1 MSTVSTPPT
10 AGPAADQPPRR
21 SLTSSSPRHGERAV
35 LGLLWLCAA
44 VSVVTTIGIILV
56 VFTEAFAMFGIPGVS
71 VVEFFTDTAWRPF
84 TGPESEQFR
93 IGVLPL
99 LNSTLLITAIALGIA
114 VPLGLATAIYLSEYA
129 RPRVRRTVKPFLEL
143 LAGVPTVVLG
153 YFALTFMTPVLRAI
167 FGVDVVPI
175 FNAASAG
182 IVVGILIVPTIA
194 SISED
199 AMSAVPRMLREG
211 AYGLGAARRQVAL
224 KIVFPAAL
232 SGIVAATILGF
243 GRAVGETLIVSL
255 AAGNLP
261 PADLPALDPFQ
272 QVQTMTAYITQA
284 VGGESSRGSVTY
296 QSIFAV
302 GALLFVITFLVNLVA
317 LRVVRRFREEY

>member
-1 MSTVSTPPT
+1 
-10 AGPAADQPPRR
+10 
-21 SLTSSSPRHGERAV
+21 
-35 LGLLWLCAA
+35 
-44 VSVVTTIGIILV
+44 
-56 VFTEAFAMFGIPGVS
+56 
-71 VVEFFTDTAWRPF
+71 
-84 TGPESEQFR
+84 
-93 IGVLPL
+93 

-114 VPLGLATAIYLSEYA
+114 VPLGLATAIYLSEFA

-153 YFALTFMTPVLRAI
+153 YFALTFMTPVLRSV

-194 SISED
+194 SIAED
-199 AMSAVPRMLREG
+199 AMSAVPRALREG
-211 AYGLGAARRQVAL
+211 AYGLGAARQQVAL

-232 SGIVAATILGF
+232 SGIVAAIILGF

-302 GALLFVITFLVNLVA
+302 GALLFVLTFLVNLIA
-317 LRVVRRFREEY
+317 LRIVRRFREEY